1 ERNTG
6 KGDDD
11 DAEENGAAG
20 AAGHQDG
27 DEDKSGGGEKHLGI
41 GSLAK
46 PNKGGGIGDDDFRIT
61 QADEGDE
68 QADAGGGAAR
78 EAIGDAGEGLFAHWC
93 EGEGAEK
100 EAGK

>member
-1 ERNTG
+1 MRPGKKMSGPVTKAERNTG

-27 DEDKSGGGEKHLGI
+27 DEDKSGGGEKDLGI

-46 PNKGGGIGDDDFRIT
+46 PDEGGGVGGDDFCIT

-68 QADAGGGAAR
+68 QVDAGGG
-78 EAIGDAGEGLFAHWC
+78 G
-93 EGEGAEK
+93 GAEGMGDGV
-100 EAGK
+100 AGLL